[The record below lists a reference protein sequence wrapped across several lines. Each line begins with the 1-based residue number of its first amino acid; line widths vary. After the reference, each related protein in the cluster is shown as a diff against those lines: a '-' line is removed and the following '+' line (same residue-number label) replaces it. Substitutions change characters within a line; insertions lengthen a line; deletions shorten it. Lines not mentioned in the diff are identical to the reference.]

1 MFFRKKQT
9 LRSVYDD
16 KLIELLDRSRTDWF
30 KRRDLLRLSF
40 EQNDELEAQTKAAQA
55 KYFFLFREAKKRQI
69 RIKE

>member
-30 KRRDLLRLSF
+30 KHRELLRLSF
-40 EQNDELEAQTKAAQA
+40 EQNSELEAQTKAAQA

>member
-30 KRRDLLRLSF
+30 KNRELLRLSF
-40 EQNDELEAQTKAAQA
+40 
-55 KYFFLFREAKKRQI
+55 
-69 RIKE
+69 